1 MEKAIKTE
9 TKTKKINS
17 ATLDGFIAKKVEV
30 ESSFIR
36 ALPGFSIV
44 GLGSQSIQEAKER
57 VKSALLNND
66 FEFPPLK
73 ITISLSPSDLRK
85 EGSHFDL
92 PIALSILYHNKEF
105 DFEDFLVL
113 GELGLDGR
121 LKDTTSIFPLI
132 LSLRPKK
139 VIIPLESAKKVS
151 KIPGVEIFAFSHL
164 SEFEKFEPQ
173 KIEKS
178 SLSYSYLKIDGEKY
192 YYDDSFRFDFSDVLG
207 QEKAKEAA
215 LYSAAGFHNIL
226 FEGSPGV
233 GKSMIISRLRYI
245 MPPMSLD
252 EILEVEKIN
261 AIEGNE
267 VEFKPHR
274 PFRNP
279 HYSSTRAAIFGGG
292 SRGAKVGEIAFAN
305 KGILFFDELPHF
317 QKDVL
322 ENLRLP
328 LQDKKVLISRV
339 NSKVEYETDI
349 LFAAAMNPCPCGNLL
364 SLHKECRCNELEIR
378 RYKNRISEPLYDRI
392 EIYHQMIE
400 DDSEET
406 ISSKDMFEKVLIAFE
421 MQKGKF
427 NANLEENHKFE
438 MENEAY
444 DIIQKAIKNF
454 SLSKRSEFNTLKLA
468 KTIANT
474 RKRDKIIKED
484 IFKALSFRRRV

>member
-1 MEKAIKTE
+1 MEKEAKA
-9 TKTKKINS
+9 KTKKIIS
-17 ATLDGFIAKKVEV
+17 ATLEGFRARVVEV
-30 ESSFIR
+30 ESSFTR

-73 ITISLSPSDLRK
+73 ITISLSPADVKK

-92 PIALSILYHNKEF
+92 PIALSILFHNKEVNLS
-105 DFEDFLVL
+105 EYLVL

-121 LKDTTSIFPLI
+121 IKDTSSIFPLI
-132 LSLRPKK
+132 LSLKPKK
-139 VIIPLESAKKVS
+139 VIIPLESASKVS
-151 KIPGVEIFAFSHL
+151 KIPGIEIYAFSHL
-164 SEFEKFEPQ
+164 REFEEFEP
-173 KIEKS
+173 KKVEKS
-178 SLSYSYLKIDGEKY
+178 ELNYSYIKIDGKKY
-192 YYDDSFRFDFSDVLG
+192 YYLENFELDFSDVLG
-207 QEKAKEAA
+207 QNDAKEAA
-215 LYSAAGFHNIL
+215 LYAAAGFHNIL

-233 GKSMIISRLRYI
+233 GKSMIINRLRYI
-245 MPPMSLD
+245 MPPMSLED
-252 EILEVEKIN
+252 ILEVEKLN
-261 AIEGNE
+261 ALEGRD
-267 VEFKPHR
+267 VEFKPIR

-292 SRGAKVGEIAFAN
+292 SKGAKIGEIAFAN

-328 LQDKKVLISRV
+328 LQDRKVLISRV

-364 SLHKECRCNELEIR
+364 SNKECRCNDLEIK

-392 EIYHQMIE
+392 EIYLQMVE
-400 DDSEET
+400 DENEEK
-406 ISSKDMFEKVLIAFE
+406 ISSAKLFEKVLIAFE
-421 MQKGKF
+421 MQKGEF
-427 NANLEENHKFE
+427 NANLPESYTFS
-438 MENEAY
+438 MENDAY
-444 DIIQKAIKNF
+444 DVLKKAIKNF
-454 SLSKRSEFNTLKLA
+454 ALSKRSEFNILKLS

-474 RKRDKIIKED
+474 NKRQKINKSD
-484 IFKALSFRRRV
+484 IFKALKYRRRK